1 MSAGPSGVCLRCFM
15 CSVPMCGPNMW
26 YQKDTQRSSSGELTV
41 GLTSRATSV
50 SWWPVASETE
60 VARLVSPTVSSPDDD
75 LCVSFWYHMFGPH
88 IGTLHMKQRKQTP
101 DGPADILLWTVS
113 GHQGNRWREGRV
125 LIPHSNRPYQGC
137 LHHFDPARRG

>member
-50 SWWPVASETE
+50 SWWPVASPFQTMVRGVSAIREEDKASRPREPLMSLVDWAKSEETNK
-60 VARLVSPTVSSPDDD
+60 R
-75 LCVSFWYHMFGPH
+75 
-88 IGTLHMKQRKQTP
+88 
-101 DGPADILLWTVS
+101 
-113 GHQGNRWREGRV
+113 
-125 LIPHSNRPYQGC
+125 
-137 LHHFDPARRG
+137 